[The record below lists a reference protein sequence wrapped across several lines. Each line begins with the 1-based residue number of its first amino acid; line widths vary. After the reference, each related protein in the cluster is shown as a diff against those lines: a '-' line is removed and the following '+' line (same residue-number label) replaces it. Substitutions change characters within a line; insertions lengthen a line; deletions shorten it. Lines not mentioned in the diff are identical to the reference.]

1 MRQRPDGS
9 GRHVLSFYNQF
20 GITGDDTPIYERF
33 YAGGFS
39 TLRGFQFRGA
49 SPVELAGSATNP
61 DATIQVGGNF
71 QNLSSLEYMFPLTA
85 DDMLRAVVFC
95 DFGTVEQD
103 VRIDWNDFRVAPGMG
118 LRISLP
124 AMGPAP
130 IAIDFAVPV
139 AYADTDERQL
149 VQFFVGYSR

>member
-1 MRQRPDGS
+1 
-9 GRHVLSFYNQF
+9 VLSFYNQF

-85 DDMLRAVVFC
+85 DDMLRAVVLC

>member
-1 MRQRPDGS
+1 
-9 GRHVLSFYNQF
+9 
-20 GITGDDTPIYERF
+20 
-33 YAGGFS
+33 
-39 TLRGFQFRGA
+39 
-49 SPVELAGSATNP
+49 
-61 DATIQVGGNF
+61 
-71 QNLSSLEYMFPLTA
+71 
-85 DDMLRAVVFC
+85 MLRAVVFC